1 MDDENKKIQNENELN
16 ENLASNDNDSSQ
28 NCAVER
34 KITQTDHLNKQ
45 LLNAF
50 LERLN
55 TKTENVQCKEGETTD
70 VEWEENTTDETDEIT
85 CSLENGM
92 KLKNVFIIGISG
104 PSNSGKTSLTSCLQ
118 KSLPGSSH
126 ICQDSY
132 FHPPGDKR
140 LTWVP
145 EVQNHNWEVFSSL
158 DMDSMVKD
166 VKKWKEKWME
176 EVQDKPSILLV
187 EGFTIFNYGP
197 LNELFDKRYFL
208 VTSEET
214 CRQRRL
220 TRYYNP
226 PDVPGYFDK
235 VVWPHHIQN
244 FGEITERV
252 DINFIKEG
260 MSKEEIFTQV
270 KNDIDIY
277 LQSL

>member
-1 MDDENKKIQNENELN
+1 MDDENEKIDNGIEFN
-16 ENLASNDNDSSQ
+16 ENLASNDNNSSH

-55 TKTENVQCKEGETTD
+55 TKTENVQDKEGGTTD
-70 VEWEENTTDETDEIT
+70 VEWVETTDETDEIT
-85 CSLENGM
+85 SSLKNGI

-104 PSNSGKTSLTSCLQ
+104 PSNSGKTSLTSCLK
-118 KSLPGSSH
+118 KSLPGSAH
-126 ICQDSY
+126 ICQDDY

-140 LTWVP
+140 LTWIP
-145 EVQNHNWEVFSSL
+145 EVQHHNWEVFSSL
-158 DMDSMVKD
+158 DMDSMVRD
-166 VKKWKEKWME
+166 VKKIKEIWME

-208 VTSEET
+208 VTSKET
-214 CRQRRL
+214 CEQRRL
-220 TRYYNP
+220 TRDYNP

-235 VVWPHHIQN
+235 VVWPHYIQAYS
-244 FGEITERV
+244 EIMERD
-252 DINFIKEG
+252 DINFIKED

-277 LQSL
+277 LESL